1 MAITSS
7 NTRFRVSELKQ
18 MSDIHQIVKDKINEL
33 VDLLVCEVIEK
44 TQANLF
50 ENRAIQSIKLAETIG
65 NGSLPESDFELLDVK
80 QTAQLLKV
88 KERTIYEWVRTNKIP
103 YKKIGDLLRFKKSEI
118 FKWIEQS

>member
-1 MAITSS
+1 
-7 NTRFRVSELKQ
+7 

-44 TQANLF
+44 TQANHF
-50 ENRAIQSIKLAETIG
+50 ENRAIQSIKLAETTA
-65 NGSLPESDFELLDVK
+65 NGSLYQSDFELLDVK
-80 QTAQLLKV
+80 QTALLLKV

-103 YKKIGDLLRFKKSEI
+103 HKKIGDLLRFNKSEI